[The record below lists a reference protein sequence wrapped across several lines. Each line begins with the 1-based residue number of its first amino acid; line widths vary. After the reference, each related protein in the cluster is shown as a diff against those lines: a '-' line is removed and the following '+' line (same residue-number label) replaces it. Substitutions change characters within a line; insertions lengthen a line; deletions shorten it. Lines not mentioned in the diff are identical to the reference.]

1 MFLKKCLRA
10 LREVREGNQLG
21 LTEFP
26 DPTSTKVALCFYVFF
41 LSGIRKKES
50 K

>member
-10 LREVREGNQLG
+10 LREVREGDRLG

-26 DPTSTKVALCFYVFF
+26 DLTSTKVALLLCFF
-41 LSGIRKKES
+41 LSGIHKKES